1 MLRSIELQGI
11 ASQVSNE
18 TTLVITA
25 LEEAAGV
32 VPCDY
37 ENLETHA
44 LAAISIL
51 KTNLARLEELE
62 DALGNDFPLERDAE
76 GAANADD

>member
-1 MLRSIELQGI
+1 MRSIELQGI
-11 ASQVSNE
+11 ASQVLNE
-18 TTLVITA
+18 TTLVTTA

-37 ENLETHA
+37 ENLETHVM
-44 LAAISIL
+44 AATSIL
-51 KTNLARLEELE
+51 KTNLARLEELA

-76 GAANADD
+76 GVE